1 MEDNKNFTTTNS
13 DDNNS
18 MSSPLESPQSFGSK
32 AKAFGYRAFK
42 KFTTKD
48 GIVGDYNYAYLFT
61 PKIPF
66 VKSKKPQ
73 FQPFFSLNSKMPLLL
88 GAILGLQHALAMLA
102 GVITP
107 AIIIAGTM
115 NLPVEIEQYLVS
127 VSLITCGLLS
137 MIQISRIRIP
147 FTKYFIGTGLISLVG
162 NSFSTITIISAAIPQ
177 MYANGTCPTAPD
189 GTKLPCPD
197 GYGAIIGTSA
207 LCALLEVFLSFIP
220 PKILQKMFPPI
231 VTGPVVLLIGTN
243 LIKSGFADWAGG
255 NSDCMSHPDG
265 LFALCP
271 NINAPHALPWGSAEF
286 IGLGFSVF
294 VTIVICERW
303 GAPIMRSC
311 AVIVGLLVG
320 CIIAA
325 ACGYFSHDG
334 IDVAPAATFIW
345 VHTFKL
351 SIYGPAVLP
360 LLALYA
366 VCMME
371 SIGDVTATCD
381 VSRLPVEGPDYESRI
396 QGGVLGD
403 GLSGIL
409 AGLMTLT
416 PMSTF
421 AQNNGVIALTKCANR
436 MVGYWCCFFLIIM
449 GIFTKFA
456 AALVAIP
463 KPVLGGMTTFL
474 FTSVAVSGLRII
486 SCIPFTRRDRFVL
499 TCALIF
505 GFGAESIPTWFSYFF
520 TYSGD
525 NTGLRG
531 FLDAIVLVL
540 ETGFAAA
547 GFMAVIMNQL
557 IPQEFDEDDTLDDE
571 ALESVS
577 QEAAQSES
585 PYSPKS

>member
-1 MEDNKNFTTTNS
+1 
-13 DDNNS
+13 

-577 QEAAQSES
+577 QEATQSES